1 MWYVHGVLST
11 QVEPFLKLSFWV
23 LFYCIFLK
31 EGICFIFC
39 DWSHCQSLKKSLLHN
54 IFMSK
59 YLIDCLQICGP
70 LVQSFISQLSFFM
83 NIPSPCS
90 LQIKYLSCYSIIFF
104 YRHQS
109 LPIHEIHLTHI
120 HQLNR
125 LHSIKIRNPRK
136 KRK

>member
-59 YLIDCLQICGP
+59 YLVNNCSGDNR
-70 LVQSFISQLSFFM
+70 LS
-83 NIPSPCS
+83 SDLWAPCS
-90 LQIKYLSCYSIIFF
+90 KLYKSAILLHEHSFTLFTSDKIFILLL
-104 YRHQS
+104 H
-109 LPIHEIHLTHI
+109 HLF
-120 HQLNR
+120 L
-125 LHSIKIRNPRK
+125 
-136 KRK
+136 

>member
-1 MWYVHGVLST
+1 M
-11 QVEPFLKLSFWV
+11 EPFLKLSFWV

-31 EGICFIFC
+31 EGNCFIFC

-59 YLIDCLQICGP
+59 YLVNNCSGDNRLSSDLWAPCSSCIN
-70 LVQSFISQLSFFM
+70 QLSFFM
-83 NIPSPCS
+83 NIRSPCS

-104 YRHQS
+104 YRHRS